1 MARLSIRLLGGL
13 RSERAA
19 GVPVFIR
26 RRKARA
32 LLAYL
37 ALRPGSEYSR
47 ESLAAL
53 LWPDMADVQARHN
66 LRQAM
71 LAVRQT
77 LAMESDLFAGDGEML
92 ALDPAAVTVD
102 VPSFER
108 CVRADTPGAL
118 LQAAALYQGD
128 LLEGFSIDEGPFESW
143 LAGER
148 QRLREL
154 AIGAFDR
161 LLSVDVAAGALE
173 RAAQTGVRLVALDP
187 LRESAHRS
195 LMILYARQGRRTA
208 ALRQYQ
214 ICADALRRELG
225 VKPEPA
231 TTELYQQILKR
242 HVPSPATATAMAT
255 TETPTPTTRYAKSGD
270 LNIAYQCI
278 GDGPLDLVLV
288 PGWVSNVECFWEEPR
303 VVRFFRRLASFARLI
318 VFDKR
323 GTGLSDRVPESA
335 MPTLEQRMDDL
346 RTVMDAAGSKRAVLV
361 GYSEGGPMCALFAAT
376 YPARTAGLVMI
387 GSYPRIIK
395 TPDFP
400 WGYTP
405 DTYLQR
411 IEALGRDW
419 GGPITLDRR
428 APSVIHDEAF
438 VRWWGRF
445 LRMGASPA
453 AAMALSRLNLDLDV
467 RHVLAAI
474 RVPTLLLHAVGDQ
487 TIDVECSR
495 YMAAHIPRAR
505 YVELPS
511 GDHLPWLSDADII
524 VDEIARFAAAADELT
539 EPDHLLVTVMAVE
552 LTSAASGD
560 APGVGSETRYQEVV
574 RVDTVRYRGRLLVT
588 TGRTALAA
596 FDGPA
601 RAVRCARAIVDDLAR
616 AGMTARAGLH
626 TGECE
631 LRPDA
636 LCGEAVDAARRIAA
650 EARDGDVVVSSTVKD
665 LVAGA
670 AIDFRP
676 RTGIRG
682 AGGQRLSLF
691 SLA

>member
-1 MARLSIRLLGGL
+1 VSLL
-13 RSERAA
+13 
-19 GVPVFIR
+19 VR

-53 LWPDMADVQARHN
+53 LWPDMADEHARHN
-66 LRQAM
+66 LRQAL
-71 LAVRQT
+71 LALRQT
-77 LAMESDLFAGDGEML
+77 LAMERDPFGGDGEVV
-92 ALDPAAVTVD
+92 ALDPGAVTVD

-108 CVRADTPGAL
+108 CARAGTPDARRE
-118 LQAAALYQGD
+118 AASLYRGD

-154 AIGAFDR
+154 ALAVLDR
-161 LLSVDVAAGALE
+161 LLSVEMATGALE
-173 RAAQTGVRLVALDP
+173 RAVQTGVRLVALDP
-187 LRESAHRS
+187 LRESTHRS
-195 LMILYARQGRRTA
+195 LMVLYARQGRRTA

-214 ICADALRRELG
+214 MCADALGRELA

-231 TTELYQQILKR
+231 TTELYQQVLQR
-242 HVPSPATATAMAT
+242 HVPGPAAT
-255 TETPTPTTRYAKSGD
+255 TAVAATPEAPAAPITRYAKSGD
-270 LNIAYQCI
+270 LNVAYQCV
-278 GDGPLDLVLV
+278 GEGPLDLVLV

-303 VVRFFRRLASFARLI
+303 VARFLRRLASFARLI
-318 VFDKR
+318 IFDKR

-335 MPTLEQRMDDL
+335 VPTLEQRMDDL
-346 RTVMDAAGSKRAVLV
+346 RAVMDAAGSKRAVLV

-387 GSYPRIIK
+387 GSYPRIIQD
-395 TPDFP
+395 PGFP
-400 WGYTP
+400 WGYTV
-405 DTYLQR
+405 DAYRER

-428 APSVIHDEAF
+428 APSVMHDQAF
-438 VRWWGRF
+438 VHWWGRF
-445 LRMGASPA
+445 LRMGASPG

-467 RHVLAAI
+467 RHVLSAI

-495 YMAAHIPRAR
+495 YMAARIPHAR
-505 YVELPS
+505 YVELP
-511 GDHLPWLSDADII
+511 GEDHLPWLSDADTI
-524 VDEIARFAAAADELT
+524 VEEIARFAATPDTPA

-552 LTSAASGD
+552 LAPAPSGD
-560 APGVGSETRYQEVV
+560 APRLGREARYQELV
-574 RVDTVRYRGRLLVT
+574 RVDTVRFRGRLLVT
-588 TGRTALAA
+588 TGPTVLAA

-601 RAVRCARAIVDDLAR
+601 RAVRCARAIVDDLGR

-631 LRPDA
+631 VRPDG
-636 LCGEAVDAARRIAA
+636 LCGAAVDAARRIAA
-650 EARDGDVVVSSTVKD
+650 GARGGEVVVSSTVKD

-676 RTGIRG
+676 RTATRC
-682 AGGQRLSLF
+682 ADGQRLSLF
-691 SLA
+691 SVG